1 LTDEFRNLQNSRESD
16 ATSTTSKVVEL
27 QNQLQR
33 EREQGSA
40 ASREFAQAKGELD
53 KLRTELVAI
62 QSQQAHN
69 ATNAAEVAELKS
81 ALSQE
86 RERSTAAARELT
98 AAQDEMKAVQNSRE
112 RDASSTSAKVEDL
125 QGALQQ
131 ESERSATADRDLKAA
146 QHELQIL
153 RTAHQSDATS
163 MTSKVSELQGA
174 LQQERGRSDSVAH
187 ELAAARDELSALQG
201 LLKRE
206 TAEVAVLTEQK
217 TAELKQLK
225 DALARER
232 SRADAVSRELADAID
247 EVRSARNVHGAGS
260 TPLLFRL
267 DATGAPSPIA
277 VRYATE
283 ILQVSADSLP
293 VSYSNETAQVE
304 DTGSTPVRVSSLGD
318 APLPIRGQGPSL
330 NPPAPDQR
338 AAISPVPEA
347 GKMEGA
353 SAQAASEDRLVA
365 RADTLL
371 RAGDVSGARLLL
383 ERSMESG
390 NARAAFL
397 LAETFDPHFLSK
409 LGALGIRSDAAK
421 ARELYARARALGIT
435 QADERMQA
443 LK

>member
-1 LTDEFRNLQNSRESD
+1 
-16 ATSTTSKVVEL
+16 
-27 QNQLQR
+27 
-33 EREQGSA
+33 
-40 ASREFAQAKGELD
+40 
-53 KLRTELVAI
+53 
-62 QSQQAHN
+62 
-69 ATNAAEVAELKS
+69 
-81 ALSQE
+81 
-86 RERSTAAARELT
+86 LT

-131 ESERSATADRDLKAA
+131 ERERSATADRDLKAA
-146 QHELQIL
+146 QHELQML